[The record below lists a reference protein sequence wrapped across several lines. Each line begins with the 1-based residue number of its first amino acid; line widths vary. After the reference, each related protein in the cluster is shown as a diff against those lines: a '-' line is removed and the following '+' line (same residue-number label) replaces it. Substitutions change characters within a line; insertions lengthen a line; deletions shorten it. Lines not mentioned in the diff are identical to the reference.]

1 MQNWVKPLAD
11 ASAKLHAATRHSEK
25 TKTKPTRVASK
36 LSYLGIR
43 GCLTNVVGSP
53 DLCQCLPGVSIGLAT
68 VGWVKLVRPKR
79 SWPAPLEDTL
89 NALLAEPVV
98 NQRYPAKFAV
108 PPAFRPDHF
117 DSSEVVFVKNV
128 LSVVNKAMSLQCQH
142 NRGLTLTATRGPRK
156 MNFSEWQPLTVQRV
170 NQVFR
175 RGFGALDLCPTR
187 V

>member
-1 MQNWVKPLAD
+1 MQVRVARGQQDTTKRQRQNRRRVARNSGMPNGCCRV
-11 ASAKLHAATRHSEK
+11 TRLVPV
-25 TKTKPTRVASK
+25 PTRS
-36 LSYLGIR
+36 LYWTCHR
-43 GCLTNVVGSP
+43 GV
-53 DLCQCLPGVSIGLAT
+53 
-68 VGWVKLVRPKR
+68 
-79 SWPAPLEDTL
+79 SWPAPLEDALTL

-128 LSVVNKAMSLQCQH
+128 LSVVNKAMSLQCRH

-175 RGFGALDLCPTR
+175 RGFGALDL
-187 V
+187 